1 MEKIGKRLKEL
12 RKLYKFTL
20 KEVGEKLGVDI
31 SLVSRWE
38 NDERSP
44 NQQQLVDL
52 AKLFEVSFNFLILG
66 DELKQ
71 INFRTQLPKESDE
84 YKALVKVYLQANENV
99 VNIRKLIKKTKSKV
113 STIHPSYKVESIED
127 IPDVV
132 REVRDFYKLNKILSY
147 DELKEALREKDVF
160 VFEWHMPNKISGF
173 TVLQD
178 IKVIYLNRLHT
189 IERKLFTLAHEL
201 AHILLHGDSET
212 SSFETNLARRS
223 KAEKEANIF
232 ASELILSEKR
242 LRKLLAKYGERFKN
256 PSFLRSA
263 ARVYN
268 VSPDSMFYR
277 LQKIGFFKPW
287 EKVNYIKPFKQSE
300 DKNEYRVTDIES
312 EVDSSYFARLYSE
325 YIDDEISFGKFRDL
339 LFTDDISLKNYLE
352 NIDSLFEDTSGE
364 VHH

>member
-52 AKLFEVSFNFLILG
+52 AKIFEVSYNFLVLG
-66 DELKQ
+66 EELKP
-71 INFRTQLPKESDE
+71 INFRTHLPKETEE
-84 YKALVKVYLQANENV
+84 YKALVRVYLQANENA
-99 VNIRKLIKKTKSKV
+99 VNIRKLIKKTKSKI
-113 STIHPSYKVESIED
+113 SSIHPSYKLDSFED
-127 IPDVV
+127 IPEVV
-132 REVRDFYKLNKILSY
+132 KEVRDFFKLNKILSFE
-147 DELKEALREKDVF
+147 ELKDALKEKDVF
-160 VFEWHMPNKISGF
+160 VFEWHLPNKISGF
-173 TVLQD
+173 TIIQD
-178 IKVIYLNRLHT
+178 IKVIYLNRAHT
-189 IERKLFTLAHEL
+189 LERKLFTLAHEF

-212 SSFETNLARRS
+212 SSFETNLVRRS
-223 KAEKEANIF
+223 KTEKEANAF
-232 ASELILSEKR
+232 ASELILSEKK
-242 LRKLLAKYGERFKN
+242 LRKLVATYGERFKN

-287 EKVNYIKPFKQSE
+287 EKAEYIKPFKPSE
-300 DKNEYRVTDIES
+300 DINEYRVTDIAS
-312 EVDSSYFARLYSE
+312 QVDSGYFARLYTE
-325 YIDDEISFGKFRDL
+325 YIDDEVSFGKFRDL
-339 LFTDDISLKNYLE
+339 LFTDDISLINYLE
-352 NIDSLFEDTSGE
+352 KIDSLIEATSGE
-364 VHH
+364 GEY